1 MAYARHLL
9 DRILD
14 PNTVFHCLTAY
25 VNATGDYNL
34 VDRFDSQPFAPTF
47 NAATMSID
55 VFSDPARKFR
65 RLSFTLL
72 ELFPTVPISD
82 IMADFAN
89 QHISHAYI
97 FPIGK
102 NGGDIAPFY
111 LAALKLLPPI
121 PAAQLVFWKRAAYA
135 ATDTMLIGRKAI
147 WDQLW
152 VSEFS
157 PLFSFHP
164 VLFNLMTIYKGPIP
178 LFLQTVQ
185 GYLSSVLGP
194 TVLHTLYNEIV
205 LIDWH
210 ILPSMPRFLTLWHRI
225 MKESAA
231 VYLPSIENTV
241 HPNTTRIKT
250 KAQTGELIRHSDK
263 FLCLLLL
270 LFHQSYR
277 EQLTLILREEPTP
290 GFLADL
296 FSRYE
301 LLSCKVHN

>member
-1 MAYARHLL
+1 MSYTKHLL

-14 PNTVFHCLTAY
+14 SGTVFRCLSAY

-34 VDRFDSQPFAPTF
+34 VDRFDSQHFSPTF

-72 ELFPTVPISD
+72 ELFPAVSVCE

-89 QHISHAYI
+89 QHITHGYI
-97 FPIGK
+97 FPAGK
-102 NGGDIAPFY
+102 NDIAPFY
-111 LAALKLLPPI
+111 LAALKLLPPV

-135 ATDTMLIGRKAI
+135 ATDTMLTGRKAI

-152 VSEFS
+152 NTEFS
-157 PLFSFHP
+157 ALFSFHP

-194 TVLHTLYNEIV
+194 NVLHILYNDIV
-205 LIDWH
+205 LMDWH

-231 VYLPSIENTV
+231 VYLPSIEG
-241 HPNTTRIKT
+241 HLQPNTTRIRTKT
-250 KAQTGELIRHSDK
+250 HTGEQIRHSDK

-270 LFHQSYR
+270 LFHQPYR
-277 EQLTLILREEPTP
+277 EQLTQILREEPTP

-296 FSRYE
+296 FARY
-301 LLSCKVHN
+301 KVLAV

>member
-1 MAYARHLL
+1 MSHVRQLL

-14 PNTVFHCLTAY
+14 PDTVLRCLTAY
-25 VNATGDYNL
+25 VQATGDYTL
-34 VDRFDSQPFAPTF
+34 VDRFDSQPFSPTF

-55 VFSDPARKFR
+55 VFSDPGRKFR

-72 ELFPTVPISD
+72 ELFPLVPISEV
-82 IMADFAN
+82 MADFAN
-89 QHISHAYI
+89 QHISHGHI
-97 FPIGK
+97 FPTGK
-102 NGGDIAPFY
+102 NDIAPFY
-111 LAALKLLPPI
+111 LAALKLLPPV

-135 ATDTMLIGRKAI
+135 STDTMLTGRKAI

-152 VSEFS
+152 ITEFS
-157 PLFSFHP
+157 ALFSFHP

-194 TVLHTLYNEIV
+194 TVLHTIYNDIV
-205 LIDWH
+205 LMDWN

-231 VYLPSIENTV
+231 VYLPSIEGHL
-241 HPNTTRIKT
+241 HPNTSRIKT

-277 EQLTLILREEPTP
+277 DQLTQILHDEPTP

-296 FSRYE
+296 FARYE
-301 LLSCKVHN
+301 LLSCRRVFLK